1 MDYAISLTEVESSYL
16 AAVRATVT
24 RRTLSVTI
32 RQILGANKIYPF
44 IKSAGLQKA
53 GHNVIVYENDRSR
66 SFGNEFEIEV
76 GVQVAA
82 PFEGNDEVICSS
94 TPAGRAA
101 TTLHTGP
108 YDRLG
113 QAHDAIMTWAKKE
126 GIALTGRSWEVYGDW
141 HEDPN
146 QLTTEVLYLLK

>member
-1 MDYAISLTEVESSYL
+1 MEYAISLTEIEATYL

-24 RRTLSVTI
+24 RQTLGATI
-32 RQILGANKIYPF
+32 RQILTANKIYPF
-44 IKSAGLQKA
+44 IQSAGLQKA

-66 SFGNEFEIEV
+66 NSGNEFEIEV
-76 GVQVAA
+76 GVQVAG
-82 PFEGNDEVICSS
+82 PFEGNGEVICSS

-101 TTLHTGP
+101 TALHTGP

-113 QAHDAIMTWAKKE
+113 QAHAAIMQWAKAQ

-141 HEDPN
+141 HADPN
-146 QLTTEVLYLLK
+146 QLTTEVFYLLK